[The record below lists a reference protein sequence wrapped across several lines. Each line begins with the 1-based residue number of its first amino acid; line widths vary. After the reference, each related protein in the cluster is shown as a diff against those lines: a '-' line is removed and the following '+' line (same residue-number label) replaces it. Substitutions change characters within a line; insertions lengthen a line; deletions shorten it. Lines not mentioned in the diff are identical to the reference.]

1 MSTRLPIEV
10 NPFRLIEQRRELDGE
25 FPIKHFSRIA
35 DLLADNEGVIS
46 AKLSFGKNEL
56 NLPSIHGHLTG
67 QLSLICQRCM
77 KASTYTIDNPIDLV
91 MVTSDEAAERLQGSH
106 ETYLV
111 VEGRIFLQDFVEDE
125 ILLNIPQMVMHD
137 QCEPERPL
145 IEALPET
152 VSQALEEEKENPF
165 AVLQNLKK
173 PGNLN

>member
-1 MSTRLPIEV
+1 MSTRLPVEV
-10 NPFRLIEQRRELDGE
+10 NPFRLIEQRRELEGV
-25 FPIKHFSRIA
+25 FLIKQFSRIA
-35 DLLADNEGVIS
+35 DLLTDNEGVIS
-46 AKLSFGKNEL
+46 VKLSFGKNEL
-56 NLPSIHGHLTG
+56 NLPSIRGEMSG
-67 QLSLICQRCM
+67 SLNLVCQRCM
-77 KASTYTIDNPIDLV
+77 KPVSHAIDSPIDLV

-111 VEGRIFLQDFVEDE
+111 EEGRIFLQDFIEDE
-125 ILLNIPQMVMHD
+125 ILLNIPQMAMHD

-152 VSQALEEEKENPF
+152 VSQALQEEKENPF

>member
-10 NPFRLIEQRRELDGE
+10 NPFRLIEQRRELDGV
-25 FPIKHFSRIA
+25 FSIDRFTRIA
-35 DLLADNEGVIS
+35 DLLADNEGVID

-56 NLPSIHGHLTG
+56 NLPAIHGHVAG

-77 KASTYTIDNPIDLV
+77 KPVTYTIDHPINLV

-111 VEGRIFLQDFVEDE
+111 EEGRIFLQDFVEDE

-137 QCEPERPL
+137 QCDPARPL

-152 VSQALEEEKENPF
+152 VSQTLDDEKENPF

>member
-25 FPIKHFSRIA
+25 FPIKNFSRIA
-35 DLLADNEGVIS
+35 DLLVDNEGVIE

-56 NLPSIHGHLTG
+56 NLPSIRGHLTG
-67 QLSLICQRCM
+67 QINLVCQRCM
-77 KASTYTIDNPIDLV
+77 EAVTYTIDNPIDLV

-137 QCEPERPL
+137 QCEPQRPL

-152 VSQALEEEKENPF
+152 VSQTLEEEKENPF
-165 AVLQNLKK
+165 AMLQNLKK

>member
-25 FPIKHFSRIA
+25 FPIDRFSRIA
-35 DLLADNEGVIS
+35 DLLVDNEGVIA

-56 NLPSIHGHLTG
+56 NLPSIHGHVSG
-67 QLSLICQRCM
+67 QLNLVCQRCM
-77 KASTYTIDNPIDLV
+77 KSCEYIIDHPIDLV

-111 VEGRIFLQDFVEDE
+111 EEGRIFLQDFVEDE

-137 QCEPERPL
+137 QCEPARPL

-152 VSQALEEEKENPF
+152 VSQVLKEEKENPF